1 MKLIEKKRELYSR
14 WTLLYKNLNR
24 NKMSRERYERLRK
37 IETEDYK
44 RWRFFDNY
52 VKTKEKMDYEKN

>member
-1 MKLIEKKRELYSR
+1 MKILERKRELYSK
-14 WTLLYKNLNR
+14 WTKLYKNLDG
-24 NKMSRERYERLRK
+24 NKMSMSRYEKLRK

-52 VKTKEKMDYEKN
+52 VKAKEKMDYEKN

>member
-14 WTLLYKNLNR
+14 WTLLYKNLNS

-37 IETEDYK
+37 IEAEDYLK
-44 RWRFFDNY
+44 WRFFDNY
-52 VKTKEKMDYEKN
+52 VKTKEKLDYEKN

>member
-1 MKLIEKKRELYSR
+1 MKILERKRELYSK
-14 WTLLYKNLNR
+14 WTKLYKDLDR
-24 NKMSRERYERLRK
+24 NKMSRFRYEKLRK

>member
-1 MKLIEKKRELYSR
+1 MKILEKKRELYSK
-14 WTLLYKNLNR
+14 WTRLYKDLDG
-24 NKMSRERYERLRK
+24 NKMSRSRYEKLRK

-52 VKTKEKMDYEKN
+52 VKTNIK

>member
-1 MKLIEKKRELYSR
+1 MKILEKKRELYSK
-14 WTLLYKNLNR
+14 WTRLYKDLDG
-24 NKMSRERYERLRK
+24 NKMSWSRYEKLRK